1 MKFLIE
7 NFLLLSTTRQVAEIG
22 MYRLVIAIKDQFM
35 VHPMVHTFA
44 RMLSLVDGK
53 LQQNNENNDGNNGG
67 NNNNNNRNNDQN
79 NNKNSNN
86 SPDRKLNNRSKENDS
101 NSVNNTKKLILSD
114 CAIPLPICT
123 VYLYAR
129 TCLLRD
135 YTGMLQYR
143 ILQHWKSI
151 IFNQL
156 FDELRDNSYRMK

>member
-53 LQQNNENNDGNNGG
+53 LQQNNENNGNNNGNGNNNHGNNGNN

-86 SPDRKLNNRSKENDS
+86 SPDRKLNNRSKENDL

-143 ILQHWKSI
+143 IL
-151 IFNQL
+151 L
-156 FDELRDNSYRMK
+156 C